1 MCTVKVQCRR
11 FKSAECGDALANFFG
26 IRHADTDVAN
36 HSTSPH
42 TRQPSPGK
50 ARVVLYL
57 AIGMSMMCRWHVEY
71 VDADID
77 ATQFDVRHLDA
88 RHPMYDI
95 VTVALTHA

>member
-1 MCTVKVQCRR
+1 MH
-11 FKSAECGDALANFFG
+11 LANFFG

-57 AIGMSMMCRWHVEY
+57 AIGMSMMCRWHIGVRHWHVEY
-71 VDADID
+71 VDAASMQRDSLYAIS
-77 ATQFDVRHLDA
+77 
-88 RHPMYDI
+88 
-95 VTVALTHA
+95 THGIRCTTSSPSP